1 MDMLLITGGA
11 SGIGEATARL
21 MAQTMRVVIADLDEE
36 KTLRV
41 AADIRASGHECYGVQ
56 ADVSQA
62 ASVKRMMAKVTAEH
76 GPVHALF
83 NNAGLFFLSD
93 IASTAREA
101 WDKAMAVQVKGTY
114 LCCQAVLPG
123 MVERQSGVIV
133 NMASDYSVKGM
144 AGGTAYA
151 AAKTAVFSL
160 TKSLALEFAHAGIR
174 VNALGPGPIETPLLR
189 RDFTEE
195 AWREFV
201 HNRSKL
207 VPMQR
212 LGQPIEV
219 ARVAGFLLSNRSSYI
234 TGQLIHPNG
243 GQLSW

>member
-1 MDMLLITGGA
+1 MKTLLITGGA
-11 SGIGEATARL
+11 SGIGEATARH
-21 MAQTMRVVIADLDEE
+21 MAKTMRVIIADLDGD
-36 KTLRV
+36 KTLQV
-41 AADIRASGHECYGVQ
+41 AESIRAAGHECHGFQ
-56 ADVSQA
+56 ANVSQA
-62 ASVKRMMAKVTAEH
+62 ASVKQMMERITADH

-93 IASTAREA
+93 IAATSREA

-123 MVERQSGVIV
+123 MVERGSGVIV

-151 AAKTAVFSL
+151 AAKTAIFSL
-160 TKSLALEFAHAGIR
+160 TKSLALEFSRAGIR
-174 VNALGPGPIETPLLR
+174 VNAIGPGPIETPLLG
-189 RDFTEE
+189 RDFTDE
-195 AWREFV
+195 AWTEFV
-201 HNRSKL
+201 RNRSKL

-219 ARVAGFLLSNRSSYI
+219 AQVAGFLLSSRADYI
-234 TGQLIHPNG
+234 TGQIIHPNG